1 MELVYLWV
9 EKYKNIENQGFNFS
23 PRFKCEFDG
32 KNLTINEKEDYVSI
46 FPENINITAI
56 VGENGSGK
64 SSLLESLIDIFSKSI
79 SNEENYSKYILIYKY
94 QAKYY
99 YLKKHIQE
107 NINITDKDKNT
118 INWITENPNDRL
130 FTWHSELLGLIIQNE
145 VSKKRLENNN
155 QVFVEEIQNTDKNKI
170 KKYMVINS
178 LLDSKFKK
186 ESNKFFDIK
195 NVEIKIKWNNL
206 FNSKEEGNKYEIKAL
221 AEIETKFNEAK
232 QNFKNKR
239 YKNTFLNII
248 DLCEMKIE
256 KLKKSGLEEFVF
268 FNEDPYLSN
277 QLSYGKLYNCLS
289 HIEKDQ
295 DIKDVHQIV
304 INDLDKYDNFSF
316 KIEQL
321 NSKIINFI
329 FDLPEYIFNIELKD
343 ENKSF
348 EDLSFG
354 ERQLL
359 TQLNFIQFYINK
371 KQYIPYEDIDIFV
384 EKDNK
389 KIDVDFNV
397 EKKVKS
403 MIVLIDE
410 LEIGLHP
417 NWQKNAINY
426 IFDFLQ
432 NIKDID
438 FNLIITSHSPFL
450 LSDLPKENV
459 IFLEKGKQ
467 VKPFKEDEQTFGANI
482 HTLLSNGFF
491 MSDGLMGEFAKSKIK
506 TIQITYKYILHRH
519 KQKSLN
525 KKEHKKSRRFI
536 RTQLKTLWYIQS
548 IIGEQFLQTIIKN
561 YLDEL
566 EQIFDTKSYKSN
578 KKQEL
583 LKQFSEKEL
592 EEYLES
598 LKNAKA

>member
-1 MELVYLWV
+1 
-9 EKYKNIENQGFNFS
+9 
-23 PRFKCEFDG
+23 
-32 KNLTINEKEDYVSI
+32 
-46 FPENINITAI
+46 
-56 VGENGSGK
+56 
-64 SSLLESLIDIFSKSI
+64 
-79 SNEENYSKYILIYKY
+79 
-94 QAKYY
+94 
-99 YLKKHIQE
+99 
-107 NINITDKDKNT
+107 
-118 INWITENPNDRL
+118 
-130 FTWHSELLGLIIQNE
+130 
-145 VSKKRLENNN
+145 
-155 QVFVEEIQNTDKNKI
+155 
-170 KKYMVINS
+170 
-178 LLDSKFKK
+178 
-186 ESNKFFDIK
+186 
-195 NVEIKIKWNNL
+195 
-206 FNSKEEGNKYEIKAL
+206 
-221 AEIETKFNEAK
+221 
-232 QNFKNKR
+232 
-239 YKNTFLNII
+239 
-248 DLCEMKIE
+248 MKIE

>member
-9 EKYKNIENQGFNFS
+9 EEYKNIYRQGFNFS
-23 PRFKCEFDG
+23 PRFECEFFPKYD
-32 KNLTINEKEDYVSI
+32 KDVKLEDNCELKITPKDYVSI
-46 FPENINITAI
+46 FPDNINITGI

-79 SNEENYSKYILIYKY
+79 SNEDDYSKYILIYKY
-94 QAKYY
+94 QGEYF
-99 YLKKHIQE
+99 YLKKHIKE
-107 NINITDKDKNT
+107 NINIVDKDKNT
-118 INWITENPNDRL
+118 INWISENSNDRL
-130 FTWHSELLGLIIQNE
+130 FTLHSELLGLIIQNE
-145 VSKKRLENNN
+145 VNKNIYLESE
-155 QVFVEEIQNTDKNKI
+155 QIFIEEVQNKDKI
-170 KKYMVINS
+170 KKYIVVNS
-178 LLDSKFKK
+178 LFDSKFKK
-186 ESNKFFDIK
+186 ESNKFFDVK
-195 NVEIKIKWNNL
+195 NVQIKIKWRNL
-206 FNSKEEGNKYEIKAL
+206 FNSEEEGNKYNIDVL

-232 QNFKNKR
+232 QNFQNKK
-239 YKNTFLNII
+239 YKDTFLNII
-248 DLCEMKIE
+248 DLCEMKIK
-256 KLKKSGLEEFVF
+256 KLKSSGLEEFLRV
-268 FNEDPYLSN
+268 NGEDPYLHN
-277 QLSYGKLYNCLS
+277 QFRYEKLYNCLS

-321 NSKIINFI
+321 NSKIIDFI

-389 KIDVDFNV
+389 KIDVDINV
-397 EKKVKS
+397 EKKIKS

-467 VKPFKEDEQTFGANI
+467 VKPFKENEQTFGANI

-491 MSDGLMGEFAKSKIK
+491 MSDGLMAEFAKSKIEEIK
-506 TIQITYKYILHRH
+506 KFYEIVKFLEP
-519 KQKSLN
+519 KN
-525 KKEHKKSRRFI
+525 KKYKRILKILYLFKIKKF
-536 RTQLKTLWYIQS
+536 KHIQS
-548 IIGEQFLQTIIKN
+548 IIGEPFLQTIIKN

-566 EQIFDTKSYKSN
+566 EILFN
-578 KKQEL
+578 GKKEFLDREIKRLQAL
-583 LKQFSEKEL
+583 Q
-592 EEYLES
+592 ES
-598 LKNAKA
+598 LND